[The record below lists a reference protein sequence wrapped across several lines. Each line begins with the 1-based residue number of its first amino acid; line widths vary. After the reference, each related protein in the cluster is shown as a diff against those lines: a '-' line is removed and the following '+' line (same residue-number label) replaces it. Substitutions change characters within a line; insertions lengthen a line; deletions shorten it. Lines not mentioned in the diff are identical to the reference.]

1 MDLVGII
8 VLQVTEEETIDPGVI
23 VDLGVTVDP
32 EVVVVTAVDRA
43 LPIVAIAAIIKVEVA
58 NDDDTVDLLP
68 VMTVTLFLVNLMMM
82 RIHAG
87 TIVLLVGV
95 RVMLLLV
102 EVVVGVIIK
111 RDQEVVKMIELVKDD
126 QNIEIH
132 RWILIQRMN

>member
-1 MDLVGII
+1 
-8 VLQVTEEETIDPGVI
+8 
-23 VDLGVTVDP
+23 
-32 EVVVVTAVDRA
+32 VTAVDRA